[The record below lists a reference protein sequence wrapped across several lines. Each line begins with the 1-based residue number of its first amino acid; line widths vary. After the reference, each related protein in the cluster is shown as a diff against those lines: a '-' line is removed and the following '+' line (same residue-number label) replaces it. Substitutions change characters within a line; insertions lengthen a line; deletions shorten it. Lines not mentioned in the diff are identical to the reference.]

1 MTTTINASPWDFSHI
16 LDFNKNFSSSTA
28 PEPPPTDNHEPT
40 KNLKLGTTPEKHE
53 QKQHGNVLKS
63 IANGVAATTYTGGL
77 GDLSAVW
84 EFLGTSNLPNQKE
97 SDIERFR
104 HVTSAKLDYAS
115 DGAAQKGIRDAQSVF
130 NWSDGTDGEEPIGGA
145 SDQPLTK
152 TQKKRARRKERKV
165 LQGLLAHREGLMSE
179 SEADSPARKTPARK
193 ASTHVG
199 QSTPAKQTSL
209 LGQSAIQD
217 TLNLKKAPIASPT
230 TLPGVDPKGLK
241 AVLDKTIAAHTTTSQ
256 AKTSVYHQV
265 NSAGSISSDEAV
277 KRVAEA
283 KAQIANLDP
292 VTPTPASR
300 HKLQTAAA
308 ATTQASSAHL
318 ASSKQTT
325 QQVTQPKSVATPQS
339 KVATQF
345 FPASVPPK
353 PTVKPTIGS
362 ASPRPASPPKSG
374 NKKTKRASTIEPKIV
389 RSGEDRNW
397 ALLLKIINTFGADRK
412 YLVSPANMTTH
423 NNDPKGIHIFVDA
436 SNIFIGFMDML
447 KRTRG
452 FPQHYH
458 FDKVHYPSFD
468 GLALLMERRRPVA
481 KRWLVGST
489 PHVPAFDQADSVGYK
504 CHILEKVLKERELT
518 PRQIYFRDQDI
529 RRYGWS
535 PKGPAP
541 SKGVLNGNG
550 SGDGSGSETTTGPQY
565 APAKMVEQGVDEILH
580 LKMLESV
587 VDCEEP
593 STMVLATGD
602 AAQAE
607 YSDGFMANAE
617 RALKKGWKVE
627 LISWSKNISSM
638 YTRPAFRQRWGDKF
652 QIIFLDDFAEELLD
666 L

>member
-1 MTTTINASPWDFSHI
+1 MTTTIQTSPWDFSHI
-16 LDFNKNFSSSTA
+16 LDFNKRYSSSRA
-28 PEPPPTDNHEPT
+28 EPEPPPTDNHEPT
-40 KNLKLGTTPEKHE
+40 KNLKLGATPEKDQH
-53 QKQHGNVLKS
+53 KQHGKVLKS
-63 IANGVAATTYTGGL
+63 TANDVAASSYTGGL

-84 EFLGTSNLPNQKE
+84 EFLGTSHLPNQKE

-104 HVTSAKLDYAS
+104 HVTSTKLDYAS

-193 ASTHVG
+193 ASTHMG
-199 QSTPAKQTSL
+199 QTTPAKQALPLPQLQETLDLDTTAKKEQVHAPNTVPGGGSE
-209 LGQSAIQD
+209 GPKAI
-217 TLNLKKAPIASPT
+217 LN
-230 TLPGVDPKGLK
+230 
-241 AVLDKTIAAHTTTSQ
+241 KTIAAHTTTSK
-256 AKTSVYHQV
+256 AKTSTYQHV
-265 NSAGSISSDEAV
+265 NSAGTISSDEAI
-277 KRVAEA
+277 KRVAQA
-283 KAQIANLDP
+283 TAQLAQRDP

-300 HKLQTAAA
+300 NKLATAAPTA
-308 ATTQASSAHL
+308 VPLSN
-318 ASSKQTT
+318 
-325 QQVTQPKSVATPQS
+325 
-339 KVATQF
+339 VATQF

-353 PTVKPTIGS
+353 STAKPTLGS

-374 NKKTKRASTIEPKIV
+374 SKKAKRPSIIEPRIV

-397 ALLLKIINTFGADRK
+397 ALLLKIINTFGSDRK

-458 FDKVHYPSFD
+458 FAKVHYPSFD

-489 PHVPAFDQADSVGYK
+489 PHVPAFDQADAVGYK
-504 CHILEKVLKERELT
+504 CHILEKVKKERELT

-550 SGDGSGSETTTGPQY
+550 SGDGSGSETTTAPQY

-638 YTRPAFRQRWGDKF
+638 YTRPAFRQRWGDQF